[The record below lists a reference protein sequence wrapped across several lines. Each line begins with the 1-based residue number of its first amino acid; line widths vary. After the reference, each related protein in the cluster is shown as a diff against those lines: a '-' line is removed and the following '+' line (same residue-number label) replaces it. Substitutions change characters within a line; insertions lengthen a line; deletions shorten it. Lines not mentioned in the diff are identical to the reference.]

1 MWTGLELGYR
11 LRWTR
16 KLQQNH
22 TGDTKSDIN
31 RENQVSTSSEGGD
44 RETEQ
49 EKKQLSCLVA
59 KSKRLGYFISFK
71 LILLKFVHHKN
82 LFKKKRFIV
91 VVYLFFIF
99 L

>member
-1 MWTGLELGYR
+1 MDKKTPAKSHWRHQERYKQGEPSEYEL
-11 LRWTR
+11 
-16 KLQQNH
+16 K
-22 TGDTKSDIN
+22 
-31 RENQVSTSSEGGD
+31 EGGD

-82 LFKKKRFIV
+82 LFKKKTFIV